1 MERATKSRLRENYNR
16 GPLLGSLDFHFRS
29 FCWPRRIDN
38 SLFDMTPKA
47 FFDLVS
53 RLREAQKEYFKT
65 RSSAALKVSKKLEK
79 ELDEEISRVNNIL
92 DAKRQ
97 PKLF

>member
-1 MERATKSRLRENYNR
+1 MERATKSRLRENNR
-16 GPLLGSLDFHFRS
+16 RYYIPGRMAPIHSRDRK
-29 FCWPRRIDN
+29 
-38 SLFDMTPKA
+38 LFNMTPKA

-53 RLREAQKEYFKT
+53 RLREAQKEYSKT